1 MSNCTNAETMPTH
14 RVYILWRAD
23 LTPTDQ
29 IIQASHAAMEMAWV
43 CPRTEGLVHIC
54 LLEVRDDDALQR
66 AAMRLRQAGIRVY
79 AFTEPSA
86 HIVGD
91 YTALATEPLS
101 EERRQPL
108 KKYKLWG
115 VGRATDSVEP

>member
-1 MSNCTNAETMPTH
+1 MGTTMPMQ
-14 RVYILWRAD
+14 RVYILLRAD
-23 LTPTDQ
+23 LAPTDQ
-29 IIQASHAAMEMAWV
+29 IIQAAHAVMEMAWMY
-43 CPRTEGLVHIC
+43 PRAEGLVHIC
-54 LLEVRDDDALQR
+54 LLEVRDDDAIQR
-66 AAMRLRQAGIRVY
+66 ASMRLRQAGIRVY

-101 EERRQPL
+101 DERRQPL

-115 VGRATDSVEP
+115 AGRATDSVEA